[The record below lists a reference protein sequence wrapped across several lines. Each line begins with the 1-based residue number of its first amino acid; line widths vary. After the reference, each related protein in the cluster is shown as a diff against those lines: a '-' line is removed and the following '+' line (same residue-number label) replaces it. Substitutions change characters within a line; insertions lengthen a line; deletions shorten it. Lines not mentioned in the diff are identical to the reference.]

1 MRQTIQVEK
10 LVEFGNALLK
20 LDETCPV
27 PSMGTKEYKE
37 GVCDMIE
44 KVLRESDRYAG
55 YMLLGDKSPEWGTKE
70 CFMRK
75 YFIKHK

>member
-1 MRQTIQVEK
+1 MRQTVSVER

-20 LDETCPV
+20 LDDTCGV
-27 PSMGTKEYKE
+27 RSMASKEYKE

-44 KVLRESDRYAG
+44 KVLKESGRYDG
-55 YMLLGDKSPEWGTKE
+55 YMLLGSTTPEWGTKE

>member
-1 MRQTIQVEK
+1 MRQTVSVEK

-20 LDETCPV
+20 LDDSCPM
-27 PSMGTKEYKE
+27 PSMSSKEYKE

-44 KVLRESDRYAG
+44 KVLMESGRYGG
-55 YMLLGDKSPEWGTKE
+55 YMLLGSTTPEWGTRE

>member
-1 MRQTIQVEK
+1 MRQTVSVEK

-20 LDETCPV
+20 IDDTCPV
-27 PSMGTKEYKE
+27 RSMASKEYKE

-44 KVLRESDRYAG
+44 KVLKESGRYDG
-55 YMLLGDKSPEWGTKE
+55 YMLLGDKTPEWGTKE

>member
-1 MRQTIQVEK
+1 MRQTVSVER

-20 LDETCPV
+20 IDDTCPV
-27 PSMGTKEYKE
+27 RSMASKEYKE

-44 KVLRESDRYAG
+44 KVLKESGRYDG
-55 YMLLGDKSPEWGTKE
+55 YMLLGDKTPEWGTKE